1 MQNDSDDVADDNVPD
16 DHRIDNIEPD
26 SDHVDDIMD
35 DPDDVDK
42 QSTQRLCYFKDIQT
56 DLIRKS
62 NFKEFL
68 ICARAWENKVKSSR
82 YKLPSTLSS
91 VSGDLDVYA
100 MELYPSDADFSLA
113 PCSIFGDGNCLLRC
127 GSMALY
133 GNQDSHVEIRVRVA
147 LEMAVY
153 RDCYL
158 DDTFLRLGSDVEKV
172 HANLPFI
179 YSSFLSH
186 YDVKG
191 NITEAHARRLYGYI
205 FH

>member
-1 MQNDSDDVADDNVPD
+1 MIAKTDKQSTLRLRYFKDIETNVRSKKKLATASSKRPQRRCTRVSHIVQNDSDDVADDNVPD

-82 YKLPSTLSS
+82 YKLPSRLSS

-100 MELYPSDADFSLA
+100 KELYPSDADFSLA

-147 LEMAVY
+147 LEMAVH
-153 RDCYL
+153 RD
-158 DDTFLRLGSDVEKV
+158 
-172 HANLPFI
+172 
-179 YSSFLSH
+179 
-186 YDVKG
+186 
-191 NITEAHARRLYGYI
+191 
-205 FH
+205 